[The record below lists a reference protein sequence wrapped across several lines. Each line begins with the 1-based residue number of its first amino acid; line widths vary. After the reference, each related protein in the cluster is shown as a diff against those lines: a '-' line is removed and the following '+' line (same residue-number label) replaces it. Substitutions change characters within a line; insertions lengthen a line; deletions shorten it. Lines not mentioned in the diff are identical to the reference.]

1 MRIVEKLLYGIGGL
15 LALIL
20 FFILLCHF
28 NPNITAKLGNSMA
41 GQEQTTAVPDA
52 ATTADISALPTQ
64 TTSTSQNIP
73 DVINVAAQI
82 PQDDGISTQLSGEGG
97 YQAPDENSINVP
109 GKVSGLNGLE
119 VVEGKGT
126 EITDHKAQELK
137 QTLGK
142 GNTGE
147 GLTFDEVIYPYYQM
161 LNDTG
166 KALYRQI
173 YANAQDLR
181 KSFAPVETISPAQLR
196 NAFMAVCNDHPELF
210 WMNTAYGYQY
220 APDGSIAEIDLSFNI
235 TATQMDTAK
244 AAFDA
249 GAKKILDQ
257 TYGKYTDYDKEAAV
271 HDALLDSVVYD
282 KNAPMNQ
289 SAYSALVNG
298 RTVCAGYARAFQYI
312 LQQLGIPCYYVE
324 GYAGENHAW
333 NIVKLDDGY
342 YNVDTTWD
350 DTNPNTYDYFNCSD
364 ADYAKDHVR
373 RELSVYLPPCNGTKY
388 RNLEENKQPK
398 QDNNTQ
404 DIVYVGYVTPT
415 QTTTTTPAQST
426 TTTTTTTQTTTPDT
440 TTPGQ
445 TTTGDSTTTGT
456 TATQTRITA
465 HAVSNAAGSTDTIS
479 ALDDYYVDCLSHI
492 LDSNSNPVTFTNVVS
507 DETLWK
513 KIVKAYEKGDF
524 EEGYATRALV
534 EKHMGSCTVDVT
546 GTLQSDGTYKVT
558 HTFTMR

>member
-142 GNTGE
+142 GNTGD

-181 KSFAPVETISPAQLR
+181 KSFAPVEAVSPAQLR

-235 TATQMDTAK
+235 TATQMDTTK
-244 AAFDA
+244 AAFEA
-249 GAKKILDQ
+249 GAKEILDQ

-271 HDALLDSVVYD
+271 HDAILDSVVYD
-282 KNAPMNQ
+282 KNAPVNQ

-312 LQQLGIPCYYVE
+312 MQQLGIPCYYVE

-364 ADYAKDHVR
+364 ADYSKNHVR

-388 RNLEENKQPK
+388 RNLEENKEPA
-398 QDNNTQ
+398 QDNNTK
-404 DIVYVGYVTPT
+404 DIVYVGYVTPGQT
-415 QTTTTTPAQST
+415 TTPAQTTTTTSS
-426 TTTTTTTQTTTPDT
+426 TQTTTQDT
-440 TTPGQ
+440 TGQ
-445 TTTGDSTTTGT
+445 TTTTNNGTTGGTTTR
-456 TATQTRITA
+456 TRITA
-465 HAVSNAAGSTDTIS
+465 HAVSNATGSTDMIS
-479 ALDDYYVDCLSHI
+479 TLDDYYVDCLSHI
-492 LDSNSNPVTFTNVVS
+492 LDSNSNTVTFTNVVS
-507 DETLWK
+507 DDALWK
-513 KIVKAYEKGDF
+513 KIVKAYENGDY

-534 EKHMGSCTVDVT
+534 EKHLGSCTVDVT

>member
-28 NPNITAKLGNSMA
+28 NPNIAAQLGNSIA
-41 GQEQTTAVPDA
+41 RQEQDATVAQDTTGAANTPTVQPTTTAPGQNTPD
-52 ATTADISALPTQ
+52 IV
-64 TTSTSQNIP
+64 NI
-73 DVINVAAQI
+73 AAQI
-82 PQDDGISTQLSGEGG
+82 PQDDGISI
-97 YQAPDENSINVP
+97 QAPAEDGYDAPDVDSVEVP
-109 GKVSGLNGLE
+109 DKVAGLNGLE

-126 EITDHKAQELK
+126 EITTSRAQELK
-137 QTLGK
+137 NTLGV

-147 GLTFDEVIYPYYQM
+147 GLTFDETMYPYYQM
-161 LNDTG
+161 LNDTAM
-166 KALYRQI
+166 ALYRQI
-173 YANAQDLR
+173 YANVQDLT
-181 KSFAPVETISPAQLR
+181 KSFAPVQSISPAQLR

-210 WMNTAYGYQY
+210 WLNTAYGYQY

-257 TYGKYTDYDKEAAV
+257 TYGKYTDYDKEVAV

-282 KNAPMNQ
+282 RNAPMNQ

-312 LQQLGIPCYYVE
+312 MQQLGIPCYYVE

-388 RNLEENKQPK
+388 RNLEENRQPE
-398 QDNNTQ
+398 QDNNTK
-404 DIVYVGYVTPT
+404 DIVYVGYVTPG
-415 QTTTTTPAQST
+415 QTTTPAQSST
-426 TTTTTTTQTTTPDT
+426 TTSSTQTTTQDT
-440 TTPGQ
+440 TTGQ
-445 TTTGDSTTTGT
+445 TTTTDNNSTTTSGT
-456 TATQTRITA
+456 TTQTRITA
-465 HAVSNAAGSTDTIS
+465 HTVSNATGSTDLIS
-479 ALDDYYVDCLSHI
+479 TLDDYYIDCLSHI
-492 LDSNSNPVTFTNVVS
+492 LDSNSNTVTFTNVVENE
-507 DETLWK
+507 DLWK
-513 KIVKAYEKGDF
+513 KIAKAYDNGDY

-534 EKHMGSCTVDVT
+534 EKHLGSCTVNVT

-558 HTFTMR
+558 HTFTMK

>member
-28 NPNITAKLGNSMA
+28 NPNIAAQLGNSIA
-41 GQEQTTAVPDA
+41 RQKQDATVAQDTTGAANTPTAQPTTAA
-52 ATTADISALPTQ
+52 SG
-64 TTSTSQNIP
+64 QNTP
-73 DVINVAAQI
+73 DVVNVAAQI
-82 PQDDGISTQLSGEGG
+82 PQNDGISI
-97 YQAPDENSINVP
+97 QAPADGSYEAPDIDSVRVP
-109 GKVSGLNGLE
+109 DKVAGLNGLE

-126 EITDHKAQELK
+126 EITASRAQELK
-137 QTLGK
+137 NTLGV

-147 GLTFDEVIYPYYQM
+147 GLTFDETMYPYYQM
-161 LNDTG
+161 LNDTA

-173 YANAQDLR
+173 YANAQDLT
-181 KSFAPVETISPAQLR
+181 KSFAPVQSISPAQLR

-210 WMNTAYGYQY
+210 WLNTAYGYQY

-257 TYGKYTDYDKEAAV
+257 TYGKYTDYDKETVV

-388 RNLEENKQPK
+388 RNLEENKQPE
-398 QDNNTQ
+398 QNNNTK
-404 DIVYVGYVTPT
+404 DIAYVGYVTSG
-415 QTTTTTPAQST
+415 QTTTPAQSSTTTSPTQTTTQDT
-426 TTTTTTTQTTTPDT
+426 TTTTDNN
-440 TTPGQ
+440 
-445 TTTGDSTTTGT
+445 STTTGG

-465 HAVSNAAGSTDTIS
+465 HTVSNATGSTDLIS
-479 ALDDYYVDCLSHI
+479 TLDDYYIDCLSHI
-492 LDSNSNPVTFTNVVS
+492 LDSNSNTVTFTNVV
-507 DETLWK
+507 ENEALWK
-513 KIVKAYEKGDF
+513 KIVKAYDNGDY
-524 EEGYATRALV
+524 EEGYATRVLT
-534 EKHMGSCTVDVT
+534 EKHLGSCTVDVT

-558 HTFTMR
+558 HTFTMK

>member
-28 NPNITAKLGNSMA
+28 NPSITAKLGNSMA
-41 GQEQTTAVPDA
+41 SQEQTTAAVPDA
-52 ATTADISALPTQ
+52 ATTADIAALPSQ
-64 TTSTSQNIP
+64 TISTGQNTP
-73 DVINVAAQI
+73 DVVNVTAQI
-82 PQDDGISTQLSGEGG
+82 PQDDGIAAQPSQEGG

-142 GNTGE
+142 GNTGD
-147 GLTFDEVIYPYYQM
+147 GLTFDGVIYPYYQM

-181 KSFAPVETISPAQLR
+181 KSFAPVEAVSPAQLR

-426 TTTTTTTQTTTPDT
+426 TTTTTTSQT

-479 ALDDYYVDCLSHI
+479 TLDDYYVDCLSHI

-513 KIVKAYEKGDF
+513 KIVKVYEKGDF
-524 EEGYATRALV
+524 EEGYAIRALV

>member
-64 TTSTSQNIP
+64 TTSTSQSTP
-73 DVINVAAQI
+73 DVVNVAAQI

-210 WMNTAYGYQY
+210 WVNTAYGYQY

-244 AAFDA
+244 AAFEA
-249 GAKKILDQ
+249 GAKEILDQ

-271 HDALLDSVVYD
+271 HDAILDSVVYD
-282 KNAPMNQ
+282 KNAPVNQ

-312 LQQLGIPCYYVE
+312 MQQLGIPCYYVE
-324 GYAGENHAW
+324 GHAGENHAW

-364 ADYAKDHVR
+364 ADYSKNHVR

-388 RNLEENKQPK
+388 RNLEENTQPE

-415 QTTTTTPAQST
+415 QTTTPSQSTT

-440 TTPGQ
+440 TTTGQ
-445 TTTGDSTTTGT
+445 TTTSDSTTTSGT
-456 TATQTRITA
+456 TTQTRITA

-524 EEGYATRALV
+524 EEGYAIRALV